1 MSDRCMSTVSLSLS
15 LQRSLYVVVLEYLRT
30 NVHVGN
36 PMREGTWGRVTEN
49 VFTLPE
55 KKCISERDL
64 AARTAHWKRD
74 RTDPASD

>member
-1 MSDRCMSTVSLSLS
+1 MSISISISTTFVV
-15 LQRSLYVVVLEYLRT
+15 RRYVVVLEYLRT